1 MEDDKD
7 VRQVIEKFLGG
18 PDRRLLGAG
27 TGLDGLAIIQSEKPD
42 LVILDFFLP
51 DMVAVKF
58 IPRAKELRPA
68 MPIIIV
74 SSFWNMQY
82 AKLAI
87 ADGAVDFIP
96 KPIDPAQLMETVNS
110 RLAADRD
117 P

>member
-1 MEDDKD
+1 
-7 VRQVIEKFLGG
+7 
-18 PDRRLLGAG
+18 
-27 TGLDGLAIIQSEKPD
+27 
-42 LVILDFFLP
+42 
-51 DMVAVKF
+51 MVAVKF